1 MTPPAA
7 KRPPGRPRSD
17 TVRKVVLESANSLLE
32 ESGFARLTMEGIAAR
47 AGVSKATL
55 YRWWPSKGAVAM
67 EAFMA
72 ATLPRI
78 NFPQTESAV
87 ADVTAQ
93 MLMLAQAYRGVT
105 GQLIRELIG
114 LGQSDPEALATFTN
128 GYLLPRRGATKDV
141 LRRGIATGELR
152 ADVDLEILVDSL
164 YAPIFHRLLLQH
176 LPLDDAFVRQ
186 VAALAFASV
195 TTTSGEPGSGQVL
208 QDAPRKNKIK

>member
-1 MTPPAA
+1 
-7 KRPPGRPRSD
+7 
-17 TVRKVVLESANSLLE
+17 VLEAANSLLE
-32 ESGFARLTMEGIAAR
+32 EVGFAKLTMEGIAAR

-78 NFPQTESAV
+78 TFPQTNSAV

-114 LGQSDPEALATFTN
+114 LGQSDPEALATFVD
-128 GYLLPRRGATKDV
+128 GYLLPRRAATRDV
-141 LRRGIATGELR
+141 LLRGVASGEIRPGL
-152 ADVDLEILVDSL
+152 DLEILVDSL

-176 LPLDDAFVRQ
+176 LPLDDAFVRRI
-186 VAALAFASV
+186 AALAFASV
-195 TTTSGEPGSGQVL
+195 TLSTPGPQQGGT
-208 QDAPRKNKIK
+208 PENEK